1 MMAEFTTKKRMLLI
15 GAAVAGVAILAGG
28 AYMFLG
34 SKGDKTVSQ
43 ATSSQQTTTAS
54 SDTSETS
61 GPQTYK
67 STKLN
72 IEFTYPGQWKM
83 KENAD
88 KTIITLT
95 SPKTTYAKKDGTST
109 SGVFTLRLRN
119 GLVSD
124 AAKQNIENAVAMKD
138 SEVIAY
144 DSPTE
149 QQRQYTNIVQG
160 GTGANTTFLIVS
172 GGVAFKAG
180 EAFGSNID
188 LQGAVYLFAGG
199 YGTDSGDSLAFDAVP
214 KASFEGT
221 AYQQAVAIIKS
232 MKIY

>member
-1 MMAEFTTKKRMLLI
+1 MAEFMAKRRALI
-15 GAAVAGVAILAGG
+15 GIAVVAGIAVLGAGT
-28 AYMFLG
+28 YLL
-34 SKGDKTVSQ
+34 SGDKSGKPAPSATSGQQ
-43 ATSSQQTTTAS
+43 ATTAPSSAE
-54 SDTSETS
+54 DTSGLHS
-61 GPQTYK
+61 YK

-72 IEFTYPGQWKM
+72 IEFTYPAEWRM

-88 KTIITLT
+88 KTVITLT
-95 SPKTTYAKKDGTST
+95 SPKTTYTKKDGTST
-109 SGVFTLRLRN
+109 SGIFTLRLRN

-124 AAKQNIENAVAMKD
+124 AAKQNVENAVAMKD

-144 DSPTE
+144 DSPTA

-160 GTGANTTFLIVS
+160 GNGPNATFLIVS
-172 GGVAFKAG
+172 GGVPFKAG

-199 YGTDSGDSLAFDAVP
+199 YGSDPGDTLAFDAVP
-214 KASFEGT
+214 KASFEGV
-221 AYQQAVAIIKS
+221 AYKQAVSIIKS